1 MIHFGRSRVYWCIS
15 SGTNMCIL
23 NWRSKIPILMKQKW
37 DFTYRR
43 IKMIVEREFYLCMEA
58 VGWFAAL
65 VRLHLFIL
73 FLYWLHLEQKY
84 LELTVEF
91 KIIHVRIKLEMLPAS
106 LLFLLLGFLSGGL
119 SIYSHVYFLR
129 NIWFYRL
136 VIYNVYLFS
145 IQRHTIT
152 LFPKLQEDWMSWLF
166 PSSKWT

>member
-1 MIHFGRSRVYWCIS
+1 MHFIWHEYVYLKLKVEDS
-15 SGTNMCIL
+15 YFDGT
-23 NWRSKIPILMKQKW
+23 K
-37 DFTYRR
+37 
-43 IKMIVEREFYLCMEA
+43 
-58 VGWFAAL
+58 
-65 VRLHLFIL
+65 VRLYVPQNKDDRRAGILFVHGGGWMICSIVRLYLFIL

-166 PSSKWT
+166 PSSKWTAINCY